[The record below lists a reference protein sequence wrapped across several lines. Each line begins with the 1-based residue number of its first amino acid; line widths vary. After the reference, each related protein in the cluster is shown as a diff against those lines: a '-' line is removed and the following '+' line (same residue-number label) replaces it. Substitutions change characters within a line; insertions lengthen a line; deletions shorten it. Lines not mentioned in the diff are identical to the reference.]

1 MHFKSL
7 KRIVPAVLLLLGA
20 CSPALYIPSA
30 ADASRTGISTDS
42 LMIGRKLYVN
52 HCGSCHNLHLPEQYT
67 RVYWE
72 KVLPVMKQKTKITD
86 DEARLI
92 SNFILARS
100 KPE

>member
-67 RVYWE
+67 RTHWE
-72 KVLPVMKQKTKITD
+72 DEIYFMKRKAKLTEN
-86 DEARLI
+86 EARLI
-92 SNFILARS
+92 TQFVSAHS
-100 KPE
+100 KAE